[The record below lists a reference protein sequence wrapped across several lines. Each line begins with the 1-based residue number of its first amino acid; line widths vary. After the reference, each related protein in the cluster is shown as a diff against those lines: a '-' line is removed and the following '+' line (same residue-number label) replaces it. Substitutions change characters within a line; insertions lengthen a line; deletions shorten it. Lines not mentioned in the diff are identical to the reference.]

1 MSFACLLLSHRG
13 GEAANILISAVFAD
27 GSHFLTCIPI
37 AKSLLQRGHNVT
49 FLVPESFLPNAR
61 NSVADPDLFH
71 FELFRSAGLKE
82 NITTYY
88 RDNLGDLGFSDSKW
102 NDEINL
108 MREFFTSFYHA
119 ACEDLFEDHELL
131 GRLREYDGYVIDV
144 TWLCGVYVK
153 AYLAKYTDTK
163 NISVTIVAPMAPL
176 PYIFEEAGSP
186 FMPSYQPLPGTK
198 LSSSMS
204 FSERFKNTMTYLIC
218 VLLFDTP
225 DPVALAISGAVSG
238 LVKKYDL
245 DPHLRRRIGKY
256 VDLYLMNSDF
266 SVEFPFPLMP
276 NVIPVGGLTSGPAK
290 PLDKDLEEFMKSS
303 GDHGVVLY
311 SLGSYYAS
319 ITLSR
324 PHIIKMFV
332 DAFSRIP
339 QKVIL
344 HLKEPPSYE
353 LPDNMMMLPWLP
365 LNDLLGH
372 PKTRALLYHG
382 GNNGFYEAL
391 YHAVPL
397 ILMPLV
403 GDQDDV
409 AVRAVS
415 GGIGIRI
422 DKRRLS
428 SDYIYEQINEVL
440 TNPKYQNNANRLSAI
455 FRDRPMGPSD
465 TAAFWIEHV
474 IEHGGDHLRPITQI
488 MSFFQ
493 IYSLD
498 VAAVI
503 VMCISFCYL
512 VVKHL
517 VGYCFRKGKAKTKRE

>member
-1 MSFACLLLSHRG
+1 MFGH
-13 GEAANILISAVFAD
+13 
-27 GSHFLTCIPI
+27 GSHFLTFIPI
-37 AKSLLQRGHNVT
+37 AESLLQRGHNVT
-49 FLVPESFLPNAR
+49 FLVPECYLPNAR
-61 NSVADPDLFH
+61 DSVADPDLFH

-88 RDNLGDLGFSDSKW
+88 RDHLGDLGFSDSKW
-102 NDEINL
+102 NEIKM
-108 MREFFTSFYHA
+108 MREFLTSICPA
-119 ACEDLFEDHELL
+119 ACEDLFEDHEVLR
-131 GRLREYDGYVIDV
+131 RLREYDGYVIDV

-186 FMPSYQPLPGTK
+186 FMPSYQPMPASK

-204 FSERFKNTMTYLIC
+204 FSERIKNTMIYLIC

-225 DPVALAISGAVSG
+225 DPLSLAITVDMSR
-238 LVKKYDL
+238 LVNKYDL
-245 DPHLRRRIGKY
+245 DPILRRRIGQY
-256 VDLYLMNSDF
+256 VDLYFINSDF

-290 PLDKDLEEFMKSS
+290 PLDKDLEEFMQSS

-319 ITLSR
+319 ITLSH
-324 PHIIKMFV
+324 PDIIKMFV

-353 LPDNMMMLPWLP
+353 LPDNLMMLPWLP

-372 PKTRALLYHG
+372 SKTRTLLYHG

-397 ILMPLV
+397 ILMPLAA
-403 GDQDDV
+403 DQDDV

-415 GGIGIRI
+415 GGFGTRI

-428 SDYIYEQINEVL
+428 SDYIYEQVNEVL

-455 FRDRPMGPSD
+455 FRDRPMSPAD
-465 TAAFWIEHV
+465 TSAFWIEHV
-474 IEHGGDHLRPITQI
+474 IEHGSDHLRPSTQI

-493 IYSLD
+493 VYSLD
-498 VAAVI
+498 VAAVT
-503 VMCISFCYL
+503 VMCISLCYL
-512 VVKHL
+512 VVKHF
-517 VGYCFRKGKAKTKRE
+517 VGYCFLKRKAKIKRE